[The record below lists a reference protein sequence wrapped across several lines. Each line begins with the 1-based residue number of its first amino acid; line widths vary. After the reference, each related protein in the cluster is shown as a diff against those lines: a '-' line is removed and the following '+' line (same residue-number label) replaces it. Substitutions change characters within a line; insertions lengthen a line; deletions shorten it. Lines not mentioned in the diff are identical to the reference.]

1 VARISARKSLSH
13 PALTRLAL
21 TPAWAEVS
29 YRKSIESNLANESEI
44 FRSHIP
50 NPMKLIFNP
59 PMTADS
65 LAKSFHST
73 IKTHEIVA
81 LPNLLIFWV
90 FIND

>member
-1 VARISARKSLSH
+1 
-13 PALTRLAL
+13 LAL
-21 TPAWAEVS
+21 TPTWAEVS
-29 YRKSIESNLANESEI
+29 YRKSIESNLANESKVFPNSGII
-44 FRSHIP
+44 FIEGHIP

-90 FIND
+90 FIDD